1 MYQKKIVLQ
10 CACHFTYL
18 GLRALINNTFSF
30 HNVNVIGSSN
40 SPAKFASDVSDF
52 ISGDIAIIALG
63 YSDYNPASLINLVY
77 GRLAKV
83 PLSSRILLIG
93 DPSYLPRLQYY
104 LGSLKNTWAFID
116 ISMPTRQ
123 LQQQL
128 HHAASMH
135 TDMYQRSKPAGKT
148 LTQRELSMLFRL
160 LNGQSVMQ
168 IAEELSISEKTV
180 SCHKRSALV
189 KLKMRSMH
197 PLLVDNN
204 GKETLLHKLSPLMPD
219 SPLRKRRFTVPIL
232 LEGID
237 QKTSRLSKRRRLVRE
252 FV

>member
-18 GLRALINNTFSF
+18 GLSSLINNTFSF
-30 HNVNVIGSSN
+30 HNVNVIGSSHF
-40 SPAKFASDVSDF
+40 PEKFASDVSDF
-52 ISGDIAIIALG
+52 ISGDIAIIALSH
-63 YSDYNPASLINLVY
+63 SDYNPASLINLVY

-93 DPSYLPRLQYY
+93 DPTYLPRLQYY
-104 LGSLKNTWAFID
+104 LGSLKNTWAFMD

-128 HHAASMH
+128 HHAVSMH
-135 TDMYQRSKPAGKT
+135 ADMYQRSKPTGNT
-148 LTQRELSMLFRL
+148 LTRRELSMLYRL

-168 IAEELSISEKTV
+168 IAKEFGISEKTV

-189 KLKMRSMH
+189 KLKMRSLH
-197 PLLVDNN
+197 PLLLDNN
-204 GKETLLHKLSPLMPD
+204 HKETLFHKLSPLMPD
-219 SPLRKRRFTVPIL
+219 YPARKRRFILPIL